1 MNNSKLDR
9 RKKYTRMILKE
20 SLMDVLK
27 EKSISTVT
35 VKEICARADINR
47 STFYAHFSDHFDLLN
62 QIEEEIIADMNETL
76 LTFHYNQDEETLQM
90 VKRIVE
96 YVAENSDVCTT
107 LFSEHGDASF
117 KKRVMEVAGEHTVKH
132 ALSIYPIDS
141 EISEYVSI
149 FAVSGSINILESW
162 LKNGMDKTP
171 SEIAELIN
179 NLTNK
184 GLSYLEN

>member
-1 MNNSKLDR
+1 MKL
-9 RKKYTRMILKE
+9 
-20 SLMDVLK
+20 LK

-35 VKEICARADINR
+35 VKEICTLADINR
-47 STFYAHFSDHFDLLN
+47 STFYSHYMDQFDLLN

-76 LTFHYNQDEETLQM
+76 TSYNYNQDDQTLQM
-90 VKRIVE
+90 TEKIVE

-107 LFSEHGDASF
+107 LFSEHGDSGF
-117 KKRVMEVAGEHTVKH
+117 KKRVMMVASDHTVKNW
-132 ALSIYPIDS
+132 LSAYPIDS

-149 FAVSGSINILESW
+149 FTISGSIHILENW

-171 SEIAELIN
+171 KEIAELIN

-184 GLSYLEN
+184 GLSYLQ